1 MNIKMTA
8 KRYASYGLS
17 IFPVYPADH
26 PTKPK
31 KPLFSWKQFQCR
43 IATPEEIG
51 SFFPYKK
58 PLSVAMVSGSVS
70 GNLEVLDFDKPEL
83 FPVFMERLRDRLR
96 ELAERLIIQNSPSGG
111 FHLIYRCTA
120 PVSGNQKLAMS
131 QRYHDEAGNP
141 RQDVFIE
148 TRGEGG
154 YFLVAPSK
162 GYALQGDLENIPTI
176 TDQERAIL
184 INLAKGFDETQE
196 PERQQPKSTPTELT
210 GDRPG
215 DIFERAA
222 DWRQLLEADG
232 WKYLKIIGDREHWSR
247 PGKDPASSS
256 ATLNE
261 KGLYVF
267 SSNTPLPT
275 ETPLGKFS
283 YLANFRFSGD
293 FKAAARYVID
303 TYPEYFKNEGQNRLI
318 NTQHIK
324 KIGIDSDNSDNSVFP
339 DKSDGFRRNTTDSE
353 TLRQLSTKSDNEY
366 GRKRNITQY
375 VYDFIDQDP
384 APFSNNDVYSELCAR
399 SREEKKKIC
408 DTLLYCEKQ
417 GKIKKIDGKRGSW
430 EVVESAPQVMDLLS
444 VDDHP
449 FNVSLPLEISEFVIV
464 RPGGIILISGSNN
477 AGKTVFLLSICRN
490 FFGPHINGNRL
501 TPLSN
506 EREEVCQKIHY
517 LNSEM
522 SRQELVA
529 RIRSFGDDPAEWVKH
544 VSFIERTHSFDRV
557 VAPGGINLIDFLE
570 VNEDFFQAGKLIAD
584 IHKKLKSGIAI
595 IAMQKKQG
603 YAFAKG
609 GEMTLE
615 KPRLAINLDKN
626 EPHGFTCKITKA
638 KEAVD
643 FTRNI
648 QGMTRDFVITGDS
661 RILPISDW
669 RHVNEKQRA
678 AINAEYDRNHLPRR
692 VLETGQHYKVV

>member
-1 MNIKMTA
+1 MIEAA
-8 KRYASYGLS
+8 KQYASFGLS
-17 IFPVYPADH
+17 VIATWSAKH
-26 PTKPK
+26 PDESRRKKPK
-31 KPLFSWKQFQCR
+31 TAWKEYQTRQPTPAEIERNFKDNQNSGLAL
-43 IATPEEIG
+43 IAG
-51 SFFPYKK
+51 K
-58 PLSVAMVSGSVS
+58 VS
-70 GNLEVLDFDKPEL
+70 GNLEFLDFDKPAL
-83 FPVFMERLRDRLR
+83 FAPFMEALRRTD
-96 ELAERLIIQNSPSGG
+96 LALASKIIVQKTPSGG
-111 FHLIYRCTA
+111 YHGIYRCA
-120 PVSGNQKLAMS
+120 DPVPGNQKLARS
-131 QRYHDEAGNP
+131 EDGKETL
-141 RQDVFIE
+141 IE

-154 YFLVAPSK
+154 YALICPSE
-162 GYALQGDLENIPTI
+162 GYKLQGDLADLATI
-176 TDQERAIL
+176 TGDERGVIVRIAKSFDQH
-184 INLAKGFDETQE
+184 KETVR
-196 PERQQPKSTPTELT
+196 PPAPTTGQPRPGAEENE
-210 GDRPG
+210 RPG
-215 DIFERAA
+215 DVFERRA

-232 WKYLKIIGDREHWSR
+232 WKYLKTIGDREHWSR
-247 PGKDPASSS
+247 PGKNPASSS

-267 SSNTPLPT
+267 SSNTPLPI
-275 ETPLGKFS
+275 ETPLGKFA
-283 YLANFRFSGD
+283 YLANYRFSGD
-293 FKAAARYVID
+293 YKAAARWVVE
-303 TYPEYFKNEGQNRLI
+303 TYPEDFPNDTPGNR
-318 NTQHIK
+318 TSDREEPPWPD
-324 KIGIDSDNSDNSVFP
+324 DSDISDIS
-339 DKSDGFRRNTTDSE
+339 DKSDGFRQIQTDSE
-353 TLRQLSTKSDNEY
+353 TFRQNSDKFD
-366 GRKRNITQY
+366 RKHSLAQY

-399 SREEKKKIC
+399 TREEKKKIC

-417 GKIKKIDGKRGSW
+417 GKIKKIDGRRGSW
-430 EVVESAPQVMDLLS
+430 EVVESRPEVMDLLS
-444 VDDHP
+444 VDAEP
-449 FNVSLPLEISEFVIV
+449 FNISLPLGISNFVTI
-464 RPGGIILISGSNN
+464 RPGGIILVSGSNN
-477 AGKTVFLLSICRN
+477 AGKTVFLLSSCRN
-490 FFGPHINGNRL
+490 FFSPHINGNRL

-506 EREEVCQKIHY
+506 EREEVCPKIQY

-557 VAPGGINLIDFLE
+557 VDPDGINLIDFLE

-584 IHKKLKSGIAI
+584 IHKKLKSGIAV

-626 EPHGFTCKITKA
+626 EPHGFTCKIAKA

-678 AINAEYDRNHLPRR
+678 AINADYDRNHLPRR
-692 VLETGQHYKVV
+692 VLGTGQHYKVV